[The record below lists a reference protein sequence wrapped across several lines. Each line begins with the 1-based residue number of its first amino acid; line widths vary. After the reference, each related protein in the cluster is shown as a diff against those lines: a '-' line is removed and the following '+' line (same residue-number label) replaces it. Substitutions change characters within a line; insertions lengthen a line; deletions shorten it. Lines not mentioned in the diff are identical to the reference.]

1 MLSIVTGESH
11 MMFLDSR
18 TGYNLLRN
26 VGAAYI
32 FVDRK
37 TSLSGLTFLK
47 NGYIYFRFFKNRLK
61 IPKIYYEGGISQ
73 NVHLGCKNL
82 Y

>member
-1 MLSIVTGESH
+1 

-47 NGYIYFRFFKNRLK
+47 NDYIYSFLRKEGQICYLSEIQFSRNLFFVFARKIPRFF
-61 IPKIYYEGGISQ
+61 
-73 NVHLGCKNL
+73 
-82 Y
+82 